1 MTTLCKIQAAQ
12 KRKFDLLDESINK
25 TKEAKLR
32 EEEAKEIMKTVADQ
46 EKALLS
52 L

>member
-1 MTTLCKIQAAQ
+1 MLWKIQAAQ

-25 TKEAKLR
+25 TKVTKLH

>member
-1 MTTLCKIQAAQ
+1 MLCKIQAAQ

-25 TKEAKLR
+25 TIEAKQLH
-32 EEEAKEIMKTVADQ
+32 EEEANEIMKTVADQ